1 MMSRPTVFLL
11 LGPALLLATT
21 VGGLAAEPALFSVR
35 FTQKSVTLAG
45 KVDSIETV
53 EALAAVVRS
62 ARPDLETS
70 TEGLAVDPSVAFPH
84 LGDIK
89 SLLAEIGLSTHEG
102 VLELWPDRIVIGGL
116 TDSPVTQTAL
126 KIRVEPVLKGR
137 ALINRVCIVGTDE
150 LPEIRISSAEGTNS
164 SPSSSAVLPPKVGPA
179 FEVPGIL
186 LEKLFP
192 ALLMLNQ
199 IDRLEV
205 PSGKPGDPV
214 RATPLEGADTP
225 EMTKTKPS
233 ASDPAAAPAMM
244 LMATPVQEY
253 EALPSVRFS
262 RNASI
267 LQSNQA
273 AILDELAKRLLS
285 PERVG
290 APVTIEGVIPAGG
303 SAALNDYLAER
314 RSAEVVRLLQERGLD
329 PKLLSTGVIRSPSTV
344 DEGEVRLRVE
354 VLPPQAS
361 PDPAVTV
368 GSIEPGPEAS
378 PASPPG
384 NVGQGTVE
392 P

>member
-1 MMSRPTVFLL
+1 MVFLL

-21 VGGLAAEPALFSVR
+21 VGGLASEPALFSVR

-45 KVDSIETV
+45 KVDSTETA

-62 ARPDLETS
+62 ARPDLKTS
-70 TEGLAVDPSVAFPH
+70 TEGLVVDASVAFPQ

-126 KIRVEPVLKGR
+126 KIRVEPVLNGR
-137 ALINRVCIVGTDE
+137 SLINRVCIVGTDE
-150 LPEIRISSAEGTNS
+150 LPEINISAADGTNS
-164 SPSSSAVLPPKVGPA
+164 ASSSAAVLPPAVGPA

-199 IDRLEV
+199 IDRLEG
-205 PSGKPGDPV
+205 PAGKAGDPV
-214 RATPLEGADTP
+214 RATPLEGANIP
-225 EMTKTKPS
+225 EITEIKAN
-233 ASDPAAAPAMM
+233 ASNPAAAPAPM

-253 EALPSVRFS
+253 ESLPSVLFS

-273 AILDELAKRLLS
+273 TILDELAKRLLS

-290 APVTIEGVIPAGG
+290 APVIIEGVIPSGG

-314 RSAEVVRLLQERGLD
+314 RSTEVVRLLQERGLD
-329 PKLLSTGVIRSPSTV
+329 PKLLSTGVIRSPSTA
-344 DEGEVRLRVE
+344 DEGEVRVRVE
-354 VLPPQAS
+354 ILPPQAS
-361 PDPAVTV
+361 PDPAAAI
-368 GSIEPGPEAS
+368 GSIEPGPGTL

-384 NVGQGTVE
+384 NAGQGTLE